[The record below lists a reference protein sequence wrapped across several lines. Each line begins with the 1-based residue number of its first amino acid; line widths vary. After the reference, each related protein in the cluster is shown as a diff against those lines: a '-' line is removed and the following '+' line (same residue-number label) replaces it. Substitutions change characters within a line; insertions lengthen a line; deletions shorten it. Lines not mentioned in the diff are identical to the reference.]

1 MEFAVKIKET
11 LERTVIIEAEDKY
24 QALEI
29 VEDKA
34 NDEINLDAK
43 DFSGREVL
51 ISDEFPDGAD
61 VSHYMHVTNIVNTKI
76 SYLYRDASNY
86 KAYNEVIIKGKISPG
101 QINQIMECLDDGEYF
116 IPCQIGFPESRI
128 GEVDPEVDHC
138 WFELERSS
146 FECTSEPETIEMT
159 ADELVQAFKEAS
171 GNWDEFLW
179 MQDVEWEEDE
189 EEDEEDEEE

>member
-1 MEFAVKIKET
+1 MKFAVKITET

-34 NDEINLDAK
+34 NGEINLDAN
-43 DFSGREVL
+43 DFSGREV
-51 ISDEFPDGAD
+51 SFPDDVD
-61 VSHYMHVTNIVNTKI
+61 VSHFMHVENIVNTKI

-86 KAYNEVIIKGKISPG
+86 KAYNEVIIKGKISPE

-116 IPCQIGFPESRI
+116 IPCQIGFPEIRI
-128 GEVDPEVDHC
+128 GKVDPEVDHC

-146 FECTSEPETIEMT
+146 FECTSEPETVDMAAE
-159 ADELVQAFKEAS
+159 ELVQAFKEAR
-171 GNWDEFLW
+171 GNWNEFLW
-179 MQDVEWEEDE
+179 MEDVEWEEE
-189 EEDEEDEEE
+189 EE

>member
-51 ISDEFPDGAD
+51 ISDEFPDGVVPDDAD

-86 KAYNEVIIKGKISPG
+86 KLCHARQHPAAGRSAPEKAAGLQRRAPHRAPQPRLPRCLRRAGPFGLCGDARLAARRRRHLESAGSAELPRDGLPVPQPPQHLFVGRAG
-101 QINQIMECLDDGEYF
+101 QRQ
-116 IPCQIGFPESRI
+116 RRRR
-128 GEVDPEVDHC
+128 
-138 WFELERSS
+138 EL
-146 FECTSEPETIEMT
+146 
-159 ADELVQAFKEAS
+159 L
-171 GNWDEFLW
+171 
-179 MQDVEWEEDE
+179 
-189 EEDEEDEEE
+189 

>member
-1 MEFAVKIKET
+1 MKFAVKIKET

-51 ISDEFPDGAD
+51 ISDEFPDGVVPDDAD
-61 VSHYMHVTNIVNTKI
+61 VSHYMHVTNIVNTRI

-116 IPCQIGFPESRI
+116 IPCQIGFPEIRI

-179 MQDVEWEEDE
+179 MQDVEWDEDE
-189 EEDEEDEEE
+189 EE

>member
-51 ISDEFPDGAD
+51 ISDEFPDGVVPDDAD
-61 VSHYMHVTNIVNTKI
+61 VRVLFRMM
-76 SYLYRDASNY
+76 L
-86 KAYNEVIIKGKISPG
+86 
-101 QINQIMECLDDGEYF
+101 M
-116 IPCQIGFPESRI
+116 
-128 GEVDPEVDHC
+128 
-138 WFELERSS
+138 
-146 FECTSEPETIEMT
+146 
-159 ADELVQAFKEAS
+159 
-171 GNWDEFLW
+171 
-179 MQDVEWEEDE
+179 
-189 EEDEEDEEE
+189 

>member
-51 ISDEFPDGAD
+51 ISDEFPDGVVPDDAD

-76 SYLYRDASNY
+76 SYLYRDASN
-86 KAYNEVIIKGKISPG
+86 
-101 QINQIMECLDDGEYF
+101 
-116 IPCQIGFPESRI
+116 
-128 GEVDPEVDHC
+128 
-138 WFELERSS
+138 
-146 FECTSEPETIEMT
+146 
-159 ADELVQAFKEAS
+159 
-171 GNWDEFLW
+171 
-179 MQDVEWEEDE
+179 
-189 EEDEEDEEE
+189 

>member
-1 MEFAVKIKET
+1 MKFAVKIKET